1 MTLDVRIR
9 SSSVSSNSCQ
19 CHRFQGKLSRMVRT
33 RTGGSVL
40 ALFLFLAACGPANVP
55 SPLQPLR
62 HEGPV
67 VLVTIDTLR
76 ADRVGLLGSTR
87 GLTPR
92 IDGLARAS
100 SGRTFVFHNAIAQ
113 VPLTLASH
121 ATILT
126 GLHPARHGIRTN
138 DGFRLP
144 SEVVTLA
151 EAFRVAGYATAAFVG
166 GYPLNAGTGIGRGFD
181 RFDDEFMKSGANER
195 RAQEVVTS
203 AVRWI
208 RESAGNDPARA
219 RFLAWVHL
227 FDPHTP
233 YEAPAEFALARGKEP
248 YDAEVAYT
256 DTALGG
262 LFDALASGGLFDR
275 TLLVIVADHGESLGE
290 HGERTHGTFVY
301 DATVRVPMI
310 VRIPGADTRPPGP
323 TSIMAPVETADITPT
338 LAALAGIQGDTL
350 RQRVDGIDLRSLMQ
364 VAIAEA
370 KGPAKA
376 GRDDLEGAAKA
387 GLYEAGGRQTVY
399 AESYYQNVLLG
410 WSPLRAVRG
419 PDWKWIDAPRPELYD
434 LLKDPGETVNRID
447 DRPHVAKALAA
458 RLPPAMSAEL
468 TRATAE
474 STERLQSLGY
484 VGGRTIGSSAR
495 GTDPKDKITVWNA
508 IEEGVDQLARNPEGA
523 RKSLSEALRLDP
535 ENGLALKYVAD
546 LDFRAGRFAE
556 ATAGYQRAL
565 AAGFRH
571 VDVFVNLASIAE
583 QRGRTADA
591 HAALVEAV
599 KVAPHDADAWN
610 RLGLL
615 DAARGQLDAARRDFA
630 QAIAAAPDRAET
642 HYNLGLIERQAGNHA
657 AARSHFEQAL
667 VRNPRHDK
675 ARYELATG
683 WLAMGQPARAL
694 AEYRSALEIRP
705 DYTEA
710 LFGAARAA
718 LELGRL
724 EDARRDYEH
733 FIRIAPPEYREQVA
747 AARAALRR
755 LERPAR

>member
-1 MTLDVRIR
+1 
-9 SSSVSSNSCQ
+9 
-19 CHRFQGKLSRMVRT
+19 MVRT
-33 RTGGSVL
+33 RTGDGVL
-40 ALFLFLAACGPANVP
+40 ALSLFLAACGPANVP
-55 SPLQPLR
+55 SQLQPLR

-92 IDGLARAS
+92 IDGLARA

-144 SEVVTLA
+144 PETVTLA
-151 EAFRVAGYATAAFVG
+151 EAFRAAGYATAAFVG
-166 GYPLNAGTGIGRGFD
+166 GYPLNADTGIGRGFD

-195 RAQEVVTS
+195 RAQEVVAS

-208 RESAGNDPARA
+208 RGSAGNDPARA
-219 RFLAWVHL
+219 RFLTWVHL

-233 YEAPAEFALARGKEP
+233 YEAPAEFALVRGRDP

-256 DTALGG
+256 DAALGG
-262 LFDALASGGLFDR
+262 LFDALESASLFDR
-275 TLLVIVADHGESLGE
+275 TLFVIVADHGESLGE

-301 DATVRVPMI
+301 DATIRVPMI
-310 VRIPGADTRPPGP
+310 VRIPDAGAPARP
-323 TSIMAPVETADITPT
+323 TSIGSPVETADIFPT
-338 LAALAGIQGDTL
+338 LAALAALPAGTL
-350 RQRVDGIDLRSLMQ
+350 RQQLDGIDFGPLMQ
-364 VAIAEA
+364 G
-370 KGPAKA
+370 GPAKA
-376 GRDDLEGAAKA
+376 GRDGA
-387 GLYEAGGRQTVY
+387 ERQTAY

-419 PDWKWIDAPRPELYD
+419 PDWKLIDGPAPELYD
-434 LLKDPGETVNRID
+434 LQKDPGETANRIG

-458 RLPPAMSAEL
+458 RLPPPISAEPA
-468 TRATAE
+468 RATAE
-474 STERLQSLGY
+474 SAERLQSLGY
-484 VGGRTIGSSAR
+484 VGGRTIDNSAH
-495 GTDPKDKITVWNA
+495 GANPKDKIAVWNA
-508 IEEGVDQLARNPEGA
+508 IEHGVDQLARNPEAA
-523 RKSLSEALRLDP
+523 RASLTEALRLDP

-556 ATAGYQRAL
+556 ATAGYQRSL

-583 QRGRTADA
+583 KRGRTADA
-591 HAALVEAV
+591 RAALVEAV

-615 DAARGQLDAARRDFA
+615 DVARGQLDAARRDFA
-630 QAIAAAPDRAET
+630 QAIAAAPNRAEA
-642 HYNLGLIERQAGNHA
+642 HYNLGLVERHAGNPA
-657 AARSHFEQAL
+657 AAQTHFEHAL
-667 VRNPRHDK
+667 ARNPRHAE

-683 WLAMGQPARAL
+683 WLAAGQPERAL
-694 AEYRSALEIRP
+694 GEYRSALEIRP
-705 DYTEA
+705 DYAEA

-718 LELGRL
+718 LDLGRFD
-724 EDARRDYEH
+724 EARRDYEH
-733 FIRIAPPEYREQVA
+733 FIRIAPPEYRQQVA

-755 LERPAR
+755 LEQPGR

>member
-9 SSSVSSNSCQ
+9 SSSVSSGSCQ
-19 CHRFQGKLSRMVRT
+19 CHPFQGKLNRMVRT
-33 RTGGSVL
+33 RTGGGVL
-40 ALFLFLAACGPANVP
+40 ALSLFLAACGAASVP
-55 SPLQPLR
+55 SQIQPLR

-87 GLTPR
+87 GLTPHL
-92 IDGLARAS
+92 DGLARA

-151 EAFRVAGYATAAFVG
+151 EAFRAAGYATAAFIG

-195 RAQEVVTS
+195 RAQEVVAS
-203 AVRWI
+203 AARWI

-219 RFLAWVHL
+219 RFLAWVHV

-233 YEAPAEFALARGKEP
+233 YEAPAEFATVHSSEP

-256 DTALGG
+256 DAALGG
-262 LFDALASGGLFDR
+262 LFDALESGGLFDR

-301 DATVRVPMI
+301 DATIRVPMI
-310 VRIPGADTRPPGP
+310 VRIPGAGARPPGP
-323 TSIMAPVETADITPT
+323 TSIRAPVETADITPT
-338 LAALAGIQGDTL
+338 LAALAGIQPDAL
-350 RQRVDGIDLRSLMQ
+350 RQRVDGIDLRPLMQ
-364 VAIAEA
+364 ATAVEA
-370 KGPAKA
+370 APEAGGP
-376 GRDDLEGAAKA
+376 GEAAHH
-387 GLYEAGGRQTVY
+387 EAGGRQTVY

-419 PDWKWIDAPRPELYD
+419 PDWKLIDAPAPELYD
-434 LLKDPGETVNRID
+434 LQKDPRETVNRID
-447 DRPHVAKALAA
+447 DRPHVAEALAA
-458 RLPPAMSAEL
+458 RLPPVQLTEP

-474 STERLQSLGY
+474 SAERLQSLGY
-484 VGGRTIGSSAR
+484 IGGRTIGSSAR
-495 GTDPKDKITVWNA
+495 GADPKDKITVWNA
-508 IEEGVDQLARNPEGA
+508 IEEGVDQLARNPERA
-523 RKSLSEALRLDP
+523 RVSLYEALRLDP

-546 LDFRAGRFAE
+546 VDFRAGRFAE
-556 ATAGYQRAL
+556 ATAGYRRAL

-583 QRGRTADA
+583 QGGKTADA

-630 QAIAAAPDRAET
+630 AAMAAAPDRAET
-642 HYNLGLIERQAGNHA
+642 HYNLGLIERQAGNRA
-657 AARSHFEQAL
+657 AAQAHFEEAL

-683 WLAMGQPARAL
+683 WLMMGDPARAL

-705 DYTEA
+705 DYSEA

-718 LELGRL
+718 LALGRVA
-724 EDARRDYEH
+724 DARRDYEH
-733 FIRIAPPEYREQVA
+733 FIRIAPPEYRQQVA

-755 LERPAR
+755 LEQSAR